1 MSTASLAAASLWAT
15 GLPEEGYLLDAE
27 MWQEEVAGADHTHW
41 PTDGWY
47 RLAPQ
52 GRGVEV
58 AAAQKAQPVAPAAGA
73 LYFRLPG
80 TQLKQGLP
88 DAQPQQP
95 DHLREVAERLSV
107 LRAKLLTLR
116 GELGPAARKGA
127 SAD

>member
-1 MSTASLAAASLWAT
+1 MPLKPKTIEKLYWT
-15 GLPEEGYLLDAE
+15 IG
-27 MWQEEVAGADHTHW
+27 EVADELGVNNSTIRFWEKEFDLSAARRTGKGDRLYTRKEIDHLRTIQHLVKDKGFTLQGA
-41 PTDGWY
+41 
-47 RLAPQ
+47 R
-52 GRGVEV
+52 
-58 AAAQKAQPVAPAAGA
+58 
-73 LYFRLPG
+73 